1 MPAAL
6 RKAVGKAAAQGDDND
21 KRGHARL
28 CFFSAGKA
36 RVPGGGQA
44 VLDVLRRVK
53 SLFVEL
59 LAHDAAEAGAVAHAA
74 AHATAVA
81 LVRATRAVLDAPAG
95 EPVDEK
101 LLDYKA
107 WRDAAV
113 ALASGLATSLPSELG
128 EAVGAAASGGG
139 VDRKGYAWLSFF
151 YADNAAHVPGG
162 GQAALGVLWRVKYL
176 LVQLLAHEAGA
187 CGAAAHADAVKLVR
201 AARAV
206 LDAQADA
213 PVDEK
218 LLDCKA
224 WRDAAVALASGP
236 AASLPPELGEAVGA
250 AASGGGADTGKGYAW
265 LNFFTAGEAY
275 VPGGGQA
282 ALGVLWRV
290 KYLLVQL
297 RARNA

>member
-1 MPAAL
+1 MSDVNGLTTDLGERRARFEVDESIYALDTIQGAAYLFLDRCYVFLDRPADRRVAVLLKAKGDADEATLEALAGEFANELLNQAL

-21 KRGHARL
+21 KRGHAWL

-59 LAHDAAEAGAVAHAA
+59 LAHEAAEAGAVAHAA

-113 ALASGLATSLPSELG
+113 RARERARHVA
-128 EAVGAAASGGG
+128 AVGAGRGRRRRRVGGRRRPQG
-139 VDRKGYAWLSFF
+139 LRMAELLLRGQRRARARRRAGGARRAVARQ
-151 YADNAAHVPGG
+151 VPPR
-162 GQAALGVLWRVKYL
+162 A
-176 LVQLLAHEAGA
+176 
-187 CGAAAHADAVKLVR
+187 
-201 AARAV
+201 AARARGWCV
-206 LDAQADA
+206 
-213 PVDEK
+213 
-218 LLDCKA
+218 
-224 WRDAAVALASGP
+224 WR
-236 AASLPPELGEAVGA
+236 
-250 AASGGGADTGKGYAW
+250 
-265 LNFFTAGEAY
+265 
-275 VPGGGQA
+275 
-282 ALGVLWRV
+282 R
-290 KYLLVQL
+290 
-297 RARNA
+297 RARRRRKARPRRARRARRAGRRARRREAARL